1 MNLYYVILFLVSPEL
16 HSCTEVLKVGI
27 FYDPSLILSKW
38 NISNEIEAIKDK
50 LTATVYAS
58 LLSEEYTI
66 LPTYQ
71 FNTIEFSLDAK
82 VERQAMVNEVSPQVS
97 TGILDLFGEFRMS
110 DLRNYTY

>member
-16 HSCTEVLKVGI
+16 HSCTEVLKVGN
-27 FYDPSLILSKW
+27 KW

-71 FNTIEFSLDAK
+71 FNTIEFSLDASK
-82 VERQAMVNEVSPQVS
+82 SVS
-97 TGILDLFGEFRMS
+97 L
-110 DLRNYTY
+110 